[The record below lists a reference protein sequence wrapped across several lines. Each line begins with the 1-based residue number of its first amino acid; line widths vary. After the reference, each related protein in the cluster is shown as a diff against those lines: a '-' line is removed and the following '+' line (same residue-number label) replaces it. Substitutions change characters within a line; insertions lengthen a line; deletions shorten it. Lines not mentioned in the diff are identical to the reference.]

1 MSMDKICRYSGQVN
15 TIIPNHKFTESLAPD
30 LYLLRPALSVEKL
43 FCLGLC
49 PGPRGTLDG
58 RMDISLY
65 IHYPFCRSK
74 CGYCAFNSTA
84 GSTISP
90 ADYSKGLLEEMA
102 LRAAT
107 ITGPLRAITLYLG
120 GGTPSL
126 LDPDQV
132 VRLTGAAREL
142 FGLTSAAEVTLEANP
157 GTVTRS
163 SLDRFRSAGVN
174 RLSLGVQSF
183 TDRFLAILGRSH
195 SAAQVHQA
203 FTAARQAGFT
213 NVSLDL
219 MHSLPGQTLAQW
231 AGELEQACALAPE
244 HLSVYGLTV
253 EPGTPFARLEDA
265 GQLDLP
271 DDELSARM
279 YETAAEYL
287 QGQGYEQY
295 EIANFARP
303 GFRSR
308 HNCGYWQRRTCL
320 AFGAGA
326 HSFLSWPGHGR
337 RLSNLEQPGEYLQA
351 LADRQLPEADRYELG
366 RTDAMAERMF
376 LGLRLVEGVQ
386 LADFREEF
394 GISFAEAYG
403 PVCAD
408 LFQAG
413 LLEIVEGFLRLPGR
427 ARVLSNQV
435 FQRFV

>member
-1 MSMDKICRYSGQVN
+1 
-15 TIIPNHKFTESLAPD
+15 
-30 LYLLRPALSVEKL
+30 
-43 FCLGLC
+43 
-49 PGPRGTLDG
+49 
-58 RMDISLY
+58 MDISLY

-84 GSTISP
+84 GSPISSTVYVN
-90 ADYSKGLLEEMA
+90 ALLEEMS

-107 ITGPLRAITLYLG
+107 VTEPLRAITLYLG

-132 VRLTGAAREL
+132 ARLIGAARHL
-142 FGLTSAAEVTLEANP
+142 FGLTAAAEVTLEANP
-157 GTVTRS
+157 GTVTLS
-163 SLDRFRSAGVN
+163 SLARFRAAGVN

-195 SAAQVHQA
+195 WAAQVHQA
-203 FTAARQAGFT
+203 FTAARRAGFD

-231 AGELEQACALAPE
+231 AGELEQACALCPE

-253 EPGTPFARLEDA
+253 EPGTPFAHDEET

-271 DDELSARM
+271 DDELSASM
-279 YETAAEYL
+279 YETAMAYL
-287 QGQGYEQY
+287 AGEGYEQY

-326 HSFLSWPGHGR
+326 HSFLAWPGHGR
-337 RLSNLEQPGEYLQA
+337 RFSNLESPAEYLQA
-351 LADRQLPEADRYELG
+351 LAEQRLPEEDKYELG
-366 RTDAMAERMF
+366 PGEAMAERLF
-376 LGLRLVEGVQ
+376 LGLRMAEGVSLVRFQ
-386 LADFREEF
+386 EEF
-394 GISFAEAYG
+394 GQSFADAFG
-403 PVCAD
+403 PVSAD
-408 LFQAG
+408 LFRAG
-413 LLEIVEGFLRLPGR
+413 LLEIVDGFLRLPAR